1 MATKQRPIGASAPP
15 GLHAPGRA
23 DPLPRG
29 RPALLLTKT
38 LGRFTK
44 CPRVKKR
51 PDPTKRPLI
60 EAKAAV
66 LKALGHPTRLW
77 MAEQLA
83 DGEKCVCE
91 LGASID
97 ADFSTISKHLAVLKQ
112 AGVVV
117 DEKRGKQV
125 YYRLKVPCILKYMSC
140 VEAVI
145 RAGAEEQAKMPA

>member
-1 MATKQRPIGASAPP
+1 MA
-15 GLHAPGRA
+15 
-23 DPLPRG
+23 
-29 RPALLLTKT
+29 
-38 LGRFTK
+38 
-44 CPRVKKR
+44 
-51 PDPTKRPLI
+51 LI

-91 LGASID
+91 LGEFID
-97 ADFSTISKHLAVLKQ
+97 ADFSTISKHLSVLKQ

-125 YYRLKVPCILKYMSC
+125 YYRLKVPCLLNYMSC

-145 RAGAEEQAKMPA
+145 KANVEEKVRMLG

>member
-1 MATKQRPIGASAPP
+1 MSQQTSAQLRFKAQVFHALSAS
-15 GLHAPGRA
+15 
-23 DPLPRG
+23 D
-29 RPALLLTKT
+29 
-38 LGRFTK
+38 
-44 CPRVKKR
+44 
-51 PDPTKRPLI
+51 
-60 EAKAAV
+60 
-66 LKALGHPTRLW
+66 RL
-77 MAEQLA
+77 EILEFLRE
-83 DGEKCVCE
+83 GEKCVCE
-91 LGASID
+91 LGEFIE

>member
-1 MATKQRPIGASAPP
+1 MA
-15 GLHAPGRA
+15 L
-23 DPLPRG
+23 
-29 RPALLLTKT
+29 
-38 LGRFTK
+38 
-44 CPRVKKR
+44 V
-51 PDPTKRPLI
+51 
-60 EAKAAV
+60 EAKANV

-91 LGASID
+91 LAEFID
-97 ADFSTISKHLAVLKQ
+97 ADFSTISKHLSVLKQ
-112 AGVVV
+112 AGVVD

-145 RAGAEEQAKMPA
+145 KASVKEQVEMLA